1 MQIMIE
7 IQPAQISYTPLSAP
21 KRWLL
26 IALGTVCVGL
36 GVLGAILPGMPST
49 VFFISAVACYTR
61 SSERLY
67 RWLVSR
73 PWMQKPLNDM
83 ANYKRTGALPLR
95 VKLIAMGAAWS
106 SFLLMAFAPANVINA
121 PWFVKWIVL
130 VLALACSAFML
141 TRKTA
146 R

>member
-1 MQIMIE
+1 MSNAPIA
-7 IQPAQISYTPLSAP
+7 QPVYAPLSTP
-21 KRWLL
+21 IRWLL
-26 IALGTVCVGL
+26 IAAGTVCVGL
-36 GVLGAILPGMPST
+36 GVLGAMLPGLPST
-49 VFFISAVACYTR
+49 VFFIVAIACYTR

-73 PWMQKPLNDM
+73 TWMQKPLAQM

-95 VKLIAMGAAWS
+95 VKVIAMGAAWS
-106 SFLLMAFAPANVINA
+106 SFLLMAFAPTSA

-130 VLALACSAFML
+130 ALALACSAFML

-146 R
+146 TPDP